1 MIKNYLYA
9 IGKYLPPS
17 QRDDI
22 LKNVEA
28 NIYEYLEENYGKREY
43 TENEIADALYNMGN
57 PKKVAQSYLDKPRYL
72 IGPQYIDTYLLVVK
86 IALLGISIGMAVV
99 SIIKF
104 IADGNLIM
112 SLLSFLGGLWN
123 GGLVAV
129 GIVTIIFSL
138 VERYDDSGSS
148 PFDDK
153 DEKWSLES
161 LDSPPEATNR
171 VKVTDLIFESIF
183 ILLFLAFLNHGSAL
197 PRIYEDITFVF
208 INYEALAPYI
218 LWINLT
224 LGLSLLL
231 NLYLLIKR
239 SWNIVTRLLSIALD
253 LAGIGIFAILALT
266 PNLMDFSDI
275 PGLTQEEILG
285 IETGVNLGLKIGLAA
300 IIVITLIEVFKHFR
314 AIFRKR

>member
-22 LKNVEA
+22 LKNIEA
-28 NIYEYLEENYGKREY
+28 NIYEYLEENHGEREY

-86 IALLGISIGMAVV
+86 IALLGISIGLAVV

-104 IADGNLIM
+104 TVDGNLFM
-112 SLLSFLGGLWN
+112 SLLSFFGGVWN
-123 GGLVAV
+123 GGLVMV

-138 VERYDDSGSS
+138 VERYDETDSS

-153 DEKWSLES
+153 DEKWSLEA
-161 LDSPPEATNR
+161 LDAPPETTNQ

-183 ILLFLAFLNHGSAL
+183 ILVLLAFLNHGSAL
-197 PRIYEDITFVF
+197 PRIFEGTTIVF
-208 INYEALAPYI
+208 MNYEALAPY
-218 LWINLT
+218 LFWINLT
-224 LGLSLLL
+224 LGLNLLL

-239 SWNIVTRLLSIALD
+239 NWNVVTRLVSIALD

-266 PNLMDFSDI
+266 PDLMDFSGI
-275 PGLTQEEILG
+275 PNIAQEEMLG
-285 IETGVNLGLKIGLAA
+285 IEAGVNLGLKIGLAA
-300 IIVITLIEVFKHFR
+300 IIVITLVEVFKHFR
-314 AIFRKR
+314 AILRKR